1 MVKEVRRLK
10 NYKGIMFSA
19 DNLHLAEEQG
29 NDYYMTLTM
38 RLFNTEKNRNGD
50 KVSEAFIDDIIA
62 NENDYI
68 GLPLCA
74 DTRKMK
80 SGQTRGLGHMYDPNT
95 GTWLTHQIGS
105 FVKFEKAVEN
115 SVVSLIGTA
124 RIYKRDADICATI
137 QKLYDSNA
145 LRCSFEIQA
154 GDISI
159 DTDGAC
165 LVDASEK
172 NHLIG
177 MAVVSVP
184 AYPSSTALD
193 LVAEAKE
200 EENTESISEISIA
213 EMTFDTVWGKI
224 FAWLLEHVDNIM
236 DFTFERLCPDCAILY
251 ERWTGKTY
259 KLDYVVEGDS
269 FVVTDMYEV
278 RYTRA
283 DETTE
288 NESRGENDMENM
300 KNEPIS
306 MEQMEAAKKEA
317 ETVIAQKDAVI
328 TEKDALI
335 AEKDST
341 IAQKDE
347 RIAELDNR
355 IAELEAS
362 IAELMPF
369 KEQVET
375 MQAEQAKAE
384 AEAKKEQ
391 MKAFAE
397 KNHLDLE
404 TEVVANAIE
413 AGDYETLVAETM
425 KASEEDAAKLT
436 TVSRFVG
443 AEMRME
449 KSDWLFDRAQE

>member
-1 MVKEVRRLK
+1 MVKEVIGLES
-10 NYKGIMFSA
+10 YKGIMFSA

-115 SVVSLIGTA
+115 SVASLIGTA
-124 RIYKRDADICATI
+124 RIYKRDADICAAI

-145 LRCSFEIQA
+145 LKCSFEIQA

-159 DTDGAC
+159 DADGAC

-200 EENTESISEISIA
+200 EDAHEINPEISIA
-213 EMTFDTVWGKI
+213 EMTFDTVWHKI
-224 FAWLLEHVDNIM
+224 FVWLLEHVDDRM
-236 DFTFERLCPDCAILY
+236 DFSFERLCPDCAILY

-283 DETTE
+283 DEATE
-288 NESRGENDMENM
+288 NESRGENDMENI

-317 ETVIAQKDAVI
+317 ETVITQKDATI

-335 AEKDST
+335 AEKDSA

-347 RIAELDNR
+347 HIAELDKR

-362 IAELMPF
+362 IAELTPF

-404 TEVVANAIE
+404 AEVVAQAIE
-413 AGDYETLVAETM
+413 TGDYETLVAETM
-425 KASEEDAAKLT
+425 KASEEDAAKIT

-449 KSDWLFDRAQE
+449 NPNWLFDRAQE

>member
-1 MVKEVRRLK
+1 M
-10 NYKGIMFSA
+10 
-19 DNLHLAEEQG
+19 
-29 NDYYMTLTM
+29 
-38 RLFNTEKNRNGD
+38 
-50 KVSEAFIDDIIA
+50 
-62 NENDYI
+62 
-68 GLPLCA
+68 
-74 DTRKMK
+74 
-80 SGQTRGLGHMYDPNT
+80 
-95 GTWLTHQIGS
+95 
-105 FVKFEKAVEN
+105 
-115 SVVSLIGTA
+115 
-124 RIYKRDADICATI
+124 
-137 QKLYDSNA
+137 
-145 LRCSFEIQA
+145 
-154 GDISI
+154 
-159 DTDGAC
+159 
-165 LVDASEK
+165 
-172 NHLIG
+172 IG

-184 AYPSSTALD
+184 AYSSSIALD

-200 EENTESISEISIA
+200 EENTESSSEISIA

-224 FAWLLEHVDNIM
+224 FAWLLEHVDNRM

-278 RYTRA
+278 RYTRV

-404 TEVVANAIE
+404 AEVVVNAIE

>member
-1 MVKEVRRLK
+1 ME

-165 LVDASEK
+165 LVDVSEK

-184 AYPSSTALD
+184 AYSSSIALD

-200 EENTESISEISIA
+200 EENTESSSEISIA

-224 FAWLLEHVDNIM
+224 FAWLLEHVDNRM

-259 KLDYVVEGDS
+259 KLDYVVEGDY

-300 KNEPIS
+300 KNE
-306 MEQMEAAKKEA
+306 
-317 ETVIAQKDAVI
+317 
-328 TEKDALI
+328 
-335 AEKDST
+335 
-341 IAQKDE
+341 
-347 RIAELDNR
+347 
-355 IAELEAS
+355 
-362 IAELMPF
+362 
-369 KEQVET
+369 T

-404 TEVVANAIE
+404 AEVVANAIE

-425 KASEEDAAKLT
+425 KASEEDATKLT